1 MKFKIVYDR
10 NDILRVR
17 LGKNAFTPEQG
28 YGLSRLLSEKE
39 GIEAVKVS
47 SVNGSIFL
55 KYTCKKLQALKYLA
69 NIKKSDLFEAEP
81 TPDELSN
88 ETDSRYISKIVKK
101 VATRYLCKAFL
112 PLPLHVGQ
120 MLPFWETAMVAL

>member
-17 LGKNAFTPEQG
+17 LGKHAFTPEQG

-55 KYTCKKLQALKYLA
+55 KYTCKKLQALKYL
-69 NIKKSDLFEAEP
+69 SL
-81 TPDELSN
+81 
-88 ETDSRYISKIVKK
+88 
-101 VATRYLCKAFL
+101 
-112 PLPLHVGQ
+112 
-120 MLPFWETAMVAL
+120 